1 MLKSLGTEFKVGLF
15 AIVALVALG
24 YMLFVLS
31 PESFQDRD
39 YYPYYTHLAN
49 AAGIVPKTQVKT
61 AGVTIGK
68 VKSVR
73 LDDGKTRVDIDV
85 YQDVKIPSGSKI
97 EIRSVGLL
105 GDKHLEIIR
114 PVADSA
120 PLQPGGYIQQST
132 DGNDI
137 ESLIGIVGEIA
148 KDIKKVTTTMANVL
162 GNEKGEKSIQ
172 SIIDN
177 VEQLTA
183 DFKVTS
189 GTLRKLV
196 GEREDD
202 YSSIVSDMR
211 GSMNDLRETSRI
223 LRSIASTENKDRINS
238 VISQFDQAMVDVRGS
253 VRNINLIAEK
263 VEKGEGTLGKLVND
277 DATLQDLQGALK
289 DMRKIL
295 SPATRLA
302 IDVDSHGEY
311 RRDQS
316 SQYWVNII
324 FRTRPDRYY
333 LLGVSD
339 RTYDTVDRREI
350 EVAGEK
356 PGETRYLKTE
366 RKQNALRFDL
376 QIAKRWYWFV
386 ARAGLFQTT
395 GGLAADAYFWNDRIR
410 LTGEMFEIN
419 TLDKSIRR
427 NAHFKTWASALFY
440 NHIYT
445 MIGFDDLSKTDPT
458 TGKARKI
465 AQSLFVG
472 GGITF
477 NDEDLRAIFGTIAIL
492 AR

>member
-31 PESFQDRD
+31 PESFQDRE
-39 YYPYYTHLAN
+39 YHPYYTQLAN

-61 AGVTIGK
+61 AGVTVGK
-68 VKSVR
+68 VKNVR

-85 YQDVKIPSGSKI
+85 YQDIKIPSGSKI

-114 PVADSA
+114 PVADSE
-120 PLQPGGYIQQST
+120 PLPPGGFIQQST

-137 ESLIGIVGEIA
+137 ESLIGIVGDIA

-162 GNEKGEKSIQ
+162 GNQKGEKSMQ
-172 SIIDN
+172 NIIDN
-177 VEQLTA
+177 IEQLTA

-189 GTLRKLV
+189 GTLRCC
-196 GEREDD
+196 RY

-238 VISQFDQAMVDVRGS
+238 VITQFDQAMVDVRGS

-277 DATLQDLQGALK
+277 DATLLDLQGALK

-350 EVAGEK
+350 EITGEK
-356 PGETRYLKTE
+356 PGETRYIKTE

-395 GGLAADAYFWNDRIR
+395 GGLAADTYFWNDRIR

-427 NAHFKTWASALFY
+427 NAHFKTWVSALFY

-445 MIGFDDLSKTDPT
+445 MIGFDDMSKTDPT
-458 TGKARKI
+458 TGKARKLN
-465 AQSLFVG
+465 QSLFFG
-472 GGITF
+472 SGITF